1 MAAFAWR
8 VAVLLWAAL
17 LLAQPAAAQPVTL
30 HDGDGTMLVDGLA
43 ARWLDERGTASLDE
57 MLHNP
62 QRFARAAPGQIH
74 PLAPGN
80 ALWLRLRLQ
89 RMEGAHEQWLLA
101 WGDPLI
107 DRLEVWQMEGR
118 NWRMQAAGD
127 TVAVD
132 QWPERGRY
140 PVFRLALPAGE
151 ARDVYIRVRSQTPT
165 SLPMRL
171 SSDGEHA
178 QRVQLETLGLGATF
192 GALLLLVAACVAQSL
207 AYRDRAYGWYA
218 AYAGITTLC
227 LVAYTGVAAHL
238 LWPTGG
244 PWPDL
249 ASGTLAYLATGAA
262 ILFVRRL
269 LGVAARHAVLDRA
282 GYFSGWIG
290 LPLAVAYVLA
300 PRALGLQV
308 LSAYFAVGL
317 ALNLTA
323 AWLSWRRGDVVGLWV
338 LAAFGP
344 LGLAIGLVAL
354 RLLGWLPMHF
364 LTQYASLLA
373 VIAEVP
379 LLLVALSIRSRD
391 RHGAQI
397 RAQALSSQDALTGLL
412 APHLFQDRLQQ
423 VILRARR
430 DKAEAAIVFVDL
442 VNHARI
448 RQVHGQAV
456 ADQSL
461 LRSVLKLR
469 RVVRDVDTVGR
480 VGEARFG
487 LILEGVSARSAVT
500 HRAARLI
507 ASGLMP
513 LPGLKPEV
521 TLHFHIAAVLLN
533 ERGVEP
539 ATVGEDLGA
548 VLASM
553 SPRTRRP
560 IRFLDADTT
569 QPAPLDSDSEL
580 PADALPA
587 RQG

>member
-1 MAAFAWR
+1 MAL
-8 VAVLLWAAL
+8 LLWAAL
-17 LLAQPAAAQPVTL
+17 LLAPPAAAQPVTL
-30 HDGDGTMLVDGLA
+30 RDGDEVLLVDGVA
-43 ARWLDERGTASLDE
+43 TRWLDERGTATLDDV
-57 MLHNP
+57 LRTPH
-62 QRFARAAPGQIH
+62 RFGHGDAGQIA

-89 RMEGAHEQWLLA
+89 RAADAHQQWLLA

-118 NWRMQAAGD
+118 SWRMQVAGD
-127 TVAVD
+127 TIAVD

-165 SLPMRL
+165 SLPLHL
-171 SSDGEHA
+171 STDGEHA
-178 QRVQLETLGLGATF
+178 QRVQLETLGLGAIF
-192 GALLLLVAACVAQSL
+192 GALLLLVAACIAQSI

-249 ASGTLAYLATGAA
+249 ASGTLAFLGMGAA

-269 LGVAARHAVLDRA
+269 LGVAARHPVLDRA
-282 GYFSGWIG
+282 TYLGGWLG
-290 LPLAVAYVLA
+290 LPLAVAYLLV
-300 PRALGLQV
+300 PRAPGLQV
-308 LSAYFAVGL
+308 LSAYFAAGL
-317 ALNLTA
+317 AMNVTA
-323 AWLSWRRGDVVGLWV
+323 AWLACRRGDIVGRWV
-338 LAAFGP
+338 LAAFVP
-344 LGLAIGLVAL
+344 LALAITLFCI
-354 RLLGWLPMHF
+354 RMLGWLPINF
-364 LTQYASLLA
+364 FTQYASLLA
-373 VIAEVP
+373 VVAEVP

-412 APHLFQDRLQQ
+412 SPHLFQDRLLQ
-423 VILRARR
+423 VVMRARR

-533 ERGVEP
+533 ERAVEP
-539 ATVGEDLGA
+539 ATVADDLGA
-548 VLASM
+548 LLASM

-560 IRFLDADTT
+560 IRFLDADNT
-569 QPAPLDSDSEL
+569 QPVPLDTDSEL
-580 PADALPA
+580 PSELSV
-587 RQG
+587 RQA